1 MQKKR
6 ATLVAAVVLAISPLL
21 LGNSSC
27 DSKPQVSSS
36 GATQVGAGQTVPKN
50 TRGRTAEQ
58 QNIEDRIRV
67 TTDPTKVM
75 WIHLISLDGKVISR
89 MAVRNKITSSGKRL
103 EPKHASPYGNGYYM
117 PSSGIHVPGT
127 GKENT
132 FATSELIQPDGT
144 FGDSD
149 AYIFWFDPTGRYHQ
163 YGTAGGIGY
172 ILTDYPISLENSI
185 DKVTGLYNVE
195 KQAAAWQE
203 QQEATLRQKEGKK

>member
-6 ATLVAAVVLAISPLL
+6 ATLVAAAVLAISPFL
-21 LGNSSC
+21 LGNSGC
-27 DSKPQVSSS
+27 ESKPQVSSS
-36 GATQVGAGQTVPKN
+36 GAMQLGASQTVPKN
-50 TRGRTAEQ
+50 TRGRTVEQ

-89 MAVRNKITSSGKRL
+89 MAVRNKITSSSKRL
-103 EPKHASPYGNGYYM
+103 EPKHASAYGENYHM
-117 PSSGIHVPGT
+117 PNSGIRVPGT
-127 GKENT
+127 DNRY
-132 FATSELIQPDGT
+132 FATNELIQPDGT

-149 AYIFWFDPTGRYHQ
+149 AYIFWFDPMGRYHQ

-185 DKVTGLYNVE
+185 DRVTGLYNVE

-203 QQEATLRQKEGKK
+203 QQETALRQKEGKK

>member
-1 MQKKR
+1 MKR
-6 ATLVAAVVLAISPLL
+6 SLLVVVTVLITLPLL

-27 DSKPQVSSS
+27 TPAPQVSSS
-36 GATQVGAGQTVPKN
+36 GAVQVGAGQTIPKN

-58 QNIEDRIRV
+58 QNIEDRISV

-103 EPKHASPYGNGYYM
+103 EPKHAISYAQGYM
-117 PSSGIHVPGT
+117 PNSGIKVPGT
-127 GKENT
+127 NDGYYSTN
-132 FATSELIQPDGT
+132 ELIQPDGT

-149 AYIFWFDPTGRYHQ
+149 AYIFWFDPMGRYHQ

-172 ILTDYPISLENSI
+172 LLTDYPISLENSI
-185 DKVTGLYNVE
+185 DSVTGLYNVE
-195 KQAAAWQE
+195 KLAANWQE
-203 QQEATLRQKEGKK
+203 QQEAALRQKEGKK